1 MVMLTKLSLLAAGL
15 GVQAIEGCVEL
26 QPLVS
31 LLDVV
36 GGLL

>member
-15 GVQAIEGCVEL
+15 GVQVVEGCVEL
-26 QPLVS
+26 QPLVG
-31 LLDVV
+31 LLDLV